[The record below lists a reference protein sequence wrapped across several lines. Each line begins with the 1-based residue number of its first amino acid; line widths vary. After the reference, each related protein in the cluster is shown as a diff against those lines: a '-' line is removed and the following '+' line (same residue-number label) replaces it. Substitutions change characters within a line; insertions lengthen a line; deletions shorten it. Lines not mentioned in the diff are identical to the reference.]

1 MKHSTSLARLVFCI
15 LAAARVAN
23 GNEPH
28 LAYAYPAGCQAGTEI
43 EITVGG
49 QHIKEATGIYLSGDG
64 VDLEIVSWYRP
75 MTRGESN
82 QLQRRIRDTRDA
94 IIKQREAMGI
104 KQRPSNEE
112 VIATA
117 GITEEQLREQ
127 EISRQRDRDPKR
139 QPNDQ
144 LAEEVTVRVKVAT
157 DAKLGKRELRF
168 LTEEAISNPIWFHI
182 GRYSE
187 VRETEPNDQSPDR
200 VVEYTPVVINGQIMP
215 GDQDRFAFT
224 AKKGEQ
230 IVIDAAVR
238 ECMPY
243 LADAVPGWFQA
254 VLKLTDSHGREMSF
268 SDSFYY
274 RQDPVLFFEVPKDDQ
289 YVVEIRDSI
298 FRGREDFVYRIT
310 VGEIPF
316 VTSIYPLG
324 AQVDSQS
331 MVQLKGWNLTNT
343 DIPVKTMTRK
353 KFRPVMWYTAPQSDG
368 TEIRFP
374 LQVDYWPE
382 TFDKEPNNDYQS
394 AQVISTRTTINGR
407 IDYPGDE
414 DIYRVEGGGRL
425 IAEVEAR
432 RLGSPLDSVLRV
444 TDANGKEIGFNDD
457 KVDLSQALQTHH
469 SDSHLSVTIP
479 ATGNHYLH
487 IKDASNH
494 GGPDFGYRMRLS
506 APDGDFEL
514 RVTPAT
520 IIARR
525 GETVP
530 ITVHALRKD
539 GFDEDITLSLVD
551 APVPLRLDG
560 NVIPGTVDKLNMT
573 LTVPNNLKLV
583 DEETGLPQKLFALEM
598 EGSAGKRKGS
608 QSRTQLTRLAVPAE
622 NMMQAF
628 IWFHLVPVEQW
639 NLVIREGRGRSAPF
653 SVILPAPRLVL
664 PAEGDTILGVVPI
677 AKQIKASEIRVELSD
692 PPPGLSASIIESPVG
707 DNYGIKLTSDPA
719 EIDKELKGNLIIR
732 VYRELTPEPT
742 EAVPIPKPKRT
753 DLGILPAIPYE
764 FSQRRSRR

>member
-1 MKHSTSLARLVFCI
+1 MKYNLFIFFVLAFASI
-15 LAAARVAN
+15 AN
-23 GNEPH
+23 GDQPH

-49 QHIKEATGIYLSGDG
+49 QHIKQATDIFLSGDG
-64 VDLEIVSWYRP
+64 VELEIVSWYRP
-75 MTRGESN
+75 MTQGEAN
-82 QLQRRIRDTRDA
+82 QLRRRISDTRDA
-94 IIKQREAMGI
+94 IIEQREAMGI
-104 KQRPSNEE
+104 TKRPSNEE

-117 GITEEQLREQ
+117 GVTEEQLREQ
-127 EISRQRDRDPKR
+127 EIYRQRERDPKR

-144 LAEEVTVRVKVAT
+144 LAEEVTVRVKVAP

-182 GRYSE
+182 GRFPE
-187 VRETEPNDQSPDR
+187 VRESEPNDQSPDR
-200 VVEYTPVVINGQIMP
+200 AVDDTPVVINGQIMP
-215 GDQDRFAFT
+215 GDQDRFVFD
-224 AKKGEQ
+224 AKKGQQ

-238 ECMPY
+238 DCMPF

-254 VLKLTDSHGREMSF
+254 VLKLTDSQGREMSF

-274 RQDPVLFFEVPKDDQ
+274 RQDPVLFFEVPRNDQ

-324 AQVDSQS
+324 AQVDSES
-331 MVQLKGWNLTNT
+331 TVTLKGWNLTNT
-343 DIPVKTMTRK
+343 EIPVKTMTRK
-353 KFRPVMWYTAPQSDG
+353 RFRPVMFYTAPQSDG

-382 TFDKEPNNDYQS
+382 TFDKEPNNDYET

-414 DIYRVEGGGRL
+414 DVYRVEGGGRL

-432 RLGSPLDSVLRV
+432 RLGSPLDSILRV
-444 TDANGKEIGFNDD
+444 TDESGKELAFNDD

-487 IKDASNH
+487 IRDASNH
-494 GGPDFGYRMRLS
+494 GGPDFGYRMTLS

-520 IIARR
+520 IITRR

-539 GFDEDITLSLVD
+539 GFDGDITLSIVD
-551 APVPLRLDG
+551 SPVPIRLDG
-560 NVIPGTVDKLNMT
+560 NVVPGSEEKLTMT
-573 LTVPNNLKLV
+573 LTIPDNLDIA
-583 DEETGLPQKLFALEM
+583 DEDAGLQQRLFTMEM
-598 EGSAGKRKGS
+598 EGSAEKKKGS
-608 QSRTQLTRLAVPAE
+608 RSRTQLTHLAIPAE

-639 NLVIREGRGRSAPF
+639 NLVIRKGRGRGAPF
-653 SVILPAPRLVL
+653 SVIMPAPRLVL
-664 PAEGDTILGVVPI
+664 PDDGDTILGVIPI
-677 AKQIKASEIRVELSD
+677 AKHIKASELQVELSD
-692 PPPGLSASIIESPVG
+692 PPPGLSASIIESPSG
-707 DNYGIKLTSDPA
+707 DHYGIKLTSDKEA
-719 EIDKELKGNLIIR
+719 IDKESAGNLIVR
-732 VYRELTPEPT
+732 VYREYTPKPT
-742 EAVPIPKPKRT
+742 EAEPIPKPRRT
-753 DLGILPAIPYE
+753 DLGFLPAIPYE